1 MAEDSPIYLVDP
13 YSSPVAIKI
22 VGRASFQNVSPL
34 KDFLRDAFDNGSRSF
49 VFDFSQCAGMDST
62 VLGVL
67 AGCALDLRKMQPKG
81 SMVLC
86 RLGTRN
92 RELVENLGLHRLA
105 TVDFGDDDI
114 SSEGAT
120 QGLASDS
127 VKDELQNARICLEAH
142 ENLIEADDAN
152 RAKFQDVIS
161 FLKNRVEDGDS

>member
-1 MAEDSPIYLVDP
+1 MAENTPVFLVDP

-22 VGRASFQNVSPL
+22 VGRASFHNVSPL
-34 KDFLRDAFDNGSRSF
+34 KDFLKESYSSGSRKF
-49 VFDFSQCAGMDST
+49 VFDFSECLGMDST

-67 AGCALDLRKMQPKG
+67 AGCALDLRRMEPKG
-81 SMVLC
+81 SMVLS

-105 TVDFGDDDI
+105 TVDFGNGNAGAV
-114 SSEGAT
+114 GAT
-120 QGLASDS
+120 EGLAGEPIN
-127 VKDELQNARICLEAH
+127 DELENARICLEAH
-142 ENLIEADDAN
+142 ENLIEADNTN